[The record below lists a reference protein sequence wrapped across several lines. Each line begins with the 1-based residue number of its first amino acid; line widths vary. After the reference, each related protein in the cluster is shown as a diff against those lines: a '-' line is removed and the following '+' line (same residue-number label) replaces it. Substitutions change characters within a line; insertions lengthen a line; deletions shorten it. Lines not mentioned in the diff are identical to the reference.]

1 MKTTTPPTICLAVL
15 LALTSAAQA
24 VMISGSINFSSGA
37 GGGIV
42 LQDSAGNITNHL
54 ADATGIHSWLFPEVE
69 VGSGSFNAVP
79 DGSAVSFS
87 KAWVFDSPTLMTPLW
102 TIAGPENF
110 AFHPSSADIAFHNN
124 HFLAIHV
131 TGTLT
136 GTNHDP
142 TPASWLFTTQGVA
155 TQGRFSWS
163 SSAAASPVPDGGSTL
178 IVFGIGLLALGG
190 IRRFLIKA

>member
-1 MKTTTPPTICLAVL
+1 MKPTSPPTICLAVL

-37 GGGIV
+37 GGGII

-54 ADATGIHSWLFPEVE
+54 ASATGIHSWVFPEVE
-69 VGSGSFNAVP
+69 VGSGSFDAVP
-79 DGSAVSFS
+79 NGTSVSFS
-87 KAWVFDSPTLMTPLW
+87 NAWVFDSPTLVTPLW

-110 AFHPSSADIAFHNN
+110 AFHPSSANIVFHNN

-136 GTNHDP
+136 GTHHDP
-142 TPASWLFTTQGVA
+142 TPANWWFTTQGVA
-155 TQGRFSWS
+155 TQGKFSWS
-163 SSAAASPVPDGGSTL
+163 STAAASPVPDGGSTL
-178 IVFGIGLLALGG
+178 IAMVIGLLSLGG
-190 IRRFLIKA
+190 IRRFLLGN